1 MDSLDSIFSSQ
12 EKLQAYDMLLT
23 IFNEKQ
29 PIYSYNEYTKLYE
42 YLNKIKES
50 KIVRLT
56 YYNNIHNITEVF
68 QIIMDLSSDAW
79 IVDQLTI
86 LSSNGPNEN
95 LSDDQQPYDRK
106 DIWPYQIYQKLE
118 SLEMED
124 ESSKATKSNP
134 YMEIW
139 DVSLKYIHI
148 NVKLM
153 MEAFKVLIS

>member
-1 MDSLDSIFSSQ
+1 
-12 EKLQAYDMLLT
+12 
-23 IFNEKQ
+23 
-29 PIYSYNEYTKLYE
+29 
-42 YLNKIKES
+42 
-50 KIVRLT
+50 
-56 YYNNIHNITEVF
+56 
-68 QIIMDLSSDAW
+68 MDLSSDAW

-124 ESSKATKSNP
+124 ESSKATKSSP

-148 NVKLM
+148 NVKSM